1 MFPRASGSS
10 CAISILCKSLANNRM
25 LCGEGRGLKW
35 QVPQSRKPLPAAQG
49 ALGGPLDVLHLWV
62 VVARQAGG
70 VLVPRR
76 Q

>member
-1 MFPRASGSS
+1 MAGPS
-10 CAISILCKSLANNRM
+10 
-25 LCGEGRGLKW
+25 E
-35 QVPQSRKPLPAAQG
+35 QEPLPAAQG